1 MKVCALDR
9 DDNDRP
15 RNVFVISK
23 ARCKNGIGWD
33 CRASFD
39 TQALAAARDEKM
51 HGDARI
57 TNDIAQAVDTIV
69 AIPVGDHKRF
79 FVNDAHEAWE
89 VAARR
94 AIHAI
99 RTDSGKRQVWRR
111 FDKGPVWRD
120 QRLRFYRDRGPSRS
134 VIECFQR
141 SDIGDQIF

>member
-1 MKVCALDR
+1 
-9 DDNDRP
+9 
-15 RNVFVISK
+15 
-23 ARCKNGIGWD
+23 
-33 CRASFD
+33 
-39 TQALAAARDEKM
+39 M

-99 RTDSGKRQVWRR
+99 RTDSCKRQVWGRANIR
-111 FDKGPVWRD
+111 YGAARIKAWYGAI
-120 QRLRFYRDRGPSRS
+120 S
-134 VIECFQR
+134 VSVSFASEAQ
-141 SDIGDQIF
+141 IGAS